1 MVLEHVVDYTL
12 FAFNLQ
18 TTTER
23 FRILSQNSSFYLM
36 KWDKKEV
43 PRDYPKLSSKSS
55 EMRAFGSTLG
65 VIQLFSRL

>member
-1 MVLEHVVDYTL
+1 MWFTMSMFGHKDDGTFPNIVTEL
-12 FAFNLQ
+12 F
-18 TTTER
+18 
-23 FRILSQNSSFYLM
+23 LSLM